1 MASMD
6 HLSICSTSFFFL
18 SFFFCLIL
26 FFHQAP
32 LLVHFM
38 VIVHLLLQE
47 KEKPEY
53 AIELK
58 KAESEYERTRQ
69 KLVQFFGEYI

>member
-1 MASMD
+1 
-6 HLSICSTSFFFL
+6 
-18 SFFFCLIL
+18 
-26 FFHQAP
+26 
-32 LLVHFM
+32 
-38 VIVHLLLQE
+38 LQE

-69 KLVQFFGEYI
+69 KLVQYFGKTLCASIYINE